1 MDVLNYKH
9 SFHLGVPWQCKGWAD
24 VLAAISVDNTSDPLL
39 YICGS

>member
-1 MDVLNYKH
+1 MGVLNCKL

-24 VLAAISVDNTSDPLL
+24 VLAAISDNTSDPLL